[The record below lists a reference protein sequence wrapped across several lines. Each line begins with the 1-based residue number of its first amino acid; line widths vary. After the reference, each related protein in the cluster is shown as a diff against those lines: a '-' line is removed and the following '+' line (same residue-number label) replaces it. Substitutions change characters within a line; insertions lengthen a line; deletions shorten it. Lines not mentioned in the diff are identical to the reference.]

1 MKTKI
6 FTFIFCALTGVSF
19 NSMAQDAGTG
29 TGWAGLAPGSPL
41 VINENFQGFPF
52 FHSDTESNQGNS
64 DNILDPISGEPVYG
78 YKNLTTTVPLVGTQ
92 DNAVTYIFDQCAF
105 APQWKTA
112 YAFRDEVDNTPNVS
126 NGFVEISRT
135 YPATGGNLPT
145 VHGSFVVDLRK
156 LEFVDIIQWSHSSTG
171 GNKRGVLCE
180 VSVDNGTTWDTLRY
194 QPGSNYWAA
203 SFTKDVFTH
212 AKTPNTYNC
221 QPSAFGMTWEDGIW
235 AENVML
241 RFSECVIPILGGQT
255 ARIHDLKVY
264 GDYTS
269 TSAGT
274 ISKDELKIY
283 SYLKKIRISEQ
294 AKVAVYNI
302 TGSLVRTAD
311 KTNLITMDDMPAG
324 IYLVKAMA
332 GNRAK
337 TAKVIIR

>member
-1 MKTKI
+1 MKTKF
-6 FTFIFCALTGVSF
+6 FTLIFCAFTGVGF
-19 NSMAQDAGTG
+19 NSIAQVNTGTG
-29 TGWAGLAPGSPL
+29 TGWEGLAPGAPL
-41 VINENFQGFPF
+41 RINENFQGFPF
-52 FHSDTESNQGNS
+52 FHSDTEPNQGNS
-64 DNILDPISGEPVYG
+64 DNAIDPVSGEIVYG
-78 YKNLTTTVPLVGTQ
+78 YMNKTVKVPLVGTK
-92 DNAVTYIFDQCAF
+92 DSAVTYIFNQCAF

-112 YAFRDEVDNTPNVS
+112 YAFRDAVENTPNVS
-126 NGFVEISRT
+126 NGFVEISRAYAST
-135 YPATGGNLPT
+135 VPT

-194 QPGSNYWAA
+194 QPGAAFAA

-212 AKTPNTYNC
+212 VKTPNTYRC
-221 QPSAFGMTWEDGIW
+221 DPSAFGMTWEDGIW
-235 AENVML
+235 AENIML
-241 RFSECVIPILGGQT
+241 RFGECGGQT

-264 GDYTS
+264 GDYIA

-274 ISKDELKIY
+274 ISKDDLKIY

-311 KTNLITMDDMPAG
+311 KTNLISMDDMPAG